1 MLRRS
6 QRSVQMQFSNVNVAA
21 VLISYMHQSGVEQT
35 ENMSD
40 ASLFFN
46 VSSFISC
53 TAAASANVLDLVL
66 IRPCQH

>member
-40 ASLFFN
+40 ASLFFM
-46 VSSFISC
+46 C
-53 TAAASANVLDLVL
+53 QVLFHAQQLQV
-66 IRPCQH
+66 RMC